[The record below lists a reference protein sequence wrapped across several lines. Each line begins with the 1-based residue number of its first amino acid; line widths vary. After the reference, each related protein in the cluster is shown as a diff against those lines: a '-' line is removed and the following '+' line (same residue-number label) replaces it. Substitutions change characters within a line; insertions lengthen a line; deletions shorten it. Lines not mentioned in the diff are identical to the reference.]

1 MSKQQEKRPLAIRSL
16 LLVVLCSALF
26 AFSEGTGVDSF
37 TIYLNEKLMLQQ
49 YATPEAKV
57 KKLFLANGD
66 ANDVLRI
73 HYNHCGKTGTKR
85 SVALHDGEKEVIK
98 TWHFADDSAPVMQVK
113 LKEVLTA
120 LRTNAEERDITLVYS
135 SVEIPKGKALVAL
148 VATGQKSA
156 SVK

>member
-1 MSKQQEKRPLAIRSL
+1 MLQYGSKPFVIRSL
-16 LLVVLCSALF
+16 LIVALCATLLS
-26 AFSEGTGVDSF
+26 FSEKTGSDSF
-37 TIYLNEKLMLQQ
+37 TIYLNEKLMLQE

-57 KKLFLANGD
+57 KKLFLANAG